1 MTLATPGDAMS
12 AAEIAAHNREAVTKI
27 VGLADPFHRT
37 VAPLTKFHPM
47 IVRVNERPPGILR
60 AGLRRTMAGTGFS
73 GRILVTKPSPT
84 EGTPQPPQTAWKGL
98 VVGKSVEFVLPV
110 T

>member
-1 MTLATPGDAMS
+1 MTLAAPGDAMS

-37 VAPLTKFHPM
+37 VAPLTKSLPTT
-47 IVRVNERPPGILR
+47 VRVNARPPEILR
-60 AGLRRTMAGTGFS
+60 DGLRPVMAGTGVMLIF
-73 GRILVTKPSPT
+73 VTKASCD
-84 EGTPQPPQTAWKGL
+84 PPPVAAWKGL
-98 VVGKSVEFVLPV
+98 AVRKLVDSVSPA

>member
-37 VAPLTKFHPM
+37 VAPLTKSLPTT
-47 IVRVNERPPGILR
+47 VRVNARPPEILR
-60 AGLRRTMAGTGFS
+60 DGLRPVMAGTGLSLIFA
-73 GRILVTKPSPT
+73 TKASP
-84 EGTPQPPQTAWKGL
+84 PPRMAAWKGL
-98 VVGKSVEFVLPV
+98 AVGKSVEFVLPV